1 MQIMRGK
8 NGQNWQYYVRDRN
21 EYQDLFCL
29 KKICIIDAII
39 VCVVSTVGYH
49 IMQIREKI
57 GAILGI
63 QK

>member
-1 MQIMRGK
+1 MRGK

-29 KKICIIDAII
+29 NKICIIDAII
-39 VCVVSTVGYH
+39 VCVVSTVGYN